1 MLAGKIAL
9 ITGAGSGIGRS
20 ACQILSRE
28 GAQIIAA
35 DQNEANAAQTIE
47 LLSGS
52 HHLSVPM
59 DVSNAS
65 TISQALS
72 SIQSKLSTPPNVLV
86 NCAGITRDEFFLKM
100 SEKQFQDVFDV
111 NLKGTFLVSQ
121 AVCRGLV
128 QAKIPG
134 SIINIA
140 SVVGRTGN
148 MGQSNYAATKA
159 GVEAFTKSI
168 AQELAGFGI
177 RVNTIIPG
185 FIETPMT
192 STVPDK
198 VKQTFQHLIPLKRF
212 GKPEEIA
219 EVISFLASDR
229 SSYVTGTSVLV
240 TGGLAT

>member
-20 ACQILSRE
+20 ACQIMSRE

-111 NLKGTFLVSQ
+111 NLKVSEISDDIEVTGSSSIPAYYGTFLVSQ

-128 QAKIPG
+128 LAKIPG

-168 AQELAGFGI
+168 AQELAGDCRG
-177 RVNTIIPG
+177 
-185 FIETPMT
+185 
-192 STVPDK
+192 
-198 VKQTFQHLIPLKRF
+198 H
-212 GKPEEIA
+212 
-219 EVISFLASDR
+219 
-229 SSYVTGTSVLV
+229 
-240 TGGLAT
+240 